1 MSNAFINIDYNDM
14 ENFHIKLRTL
24 VMKVLDVFAAFFIL
38 LLSLFD
44 VINTGVNFTT
54 IFELCSVAVFV
65 VLCFIV
71 NRLNY
76 NKLSIVNVI
85 VALIIFCVLN
95 YCNPKNE
102 TVMLLSFIFFP
113 LSTLVW
119 RRFYSFVLGSAFI
132 AAVLFLYFRGVSDS
146 EYAVALPF
154 MIGYML
160 VSYMFIGAAMLFKYI
175 LRDMA
180 NSFAGEKKSIKKAI
194 DDKDD
199 FFKKY
204 SHNVRTSL
212 SNIIGV
218 VTVLS
223 KEVSETQKK
232 FLDTITA
239 SAKNIV
245 GVMQLM
251 FAQSDEVNSGDEKT
265 EKEVCDLEE
274 LILTSAEFSFGIA
287 VKITTEKLLPLF
299 NADTVVIRRIFMSI
313 FDFFKR
319 SSYGKNSV
327 NVSINIGK
335 VEIPPVP
342 VKYRF
347 EVSAEDLVL
356 SLDDNTRGYLNLC
369 ERLVN
374 SLGGNM
380 KCNFTDDHTLVYF
393 NICLDEVEGG
403 VVQKKALNHSGF
415 YVSTKVKK
423 LSQANILI
431 CEDNPIN
438 QKVMVLSLEKYV
450 GGVDVAFNGKEC
462 LTLVSQKQYDIILM
476 DIQMPILDGFATTKA
491 IRQLEERAESIKHIP
506 IIAVT
511 ANSLSGDR
519 EQCLDVGMDDY
530 FAKPFHI
537 EQIVSRISEFLI
549 KYPQE

>member
-14 ENFHIKLRTL
+14 ENLHIKLRTL
-24 VMKVLDVFAAFFIL
+24 VMKGLDVFAAFFIL

-44 VINTGVNFTT
+44 VINTGINFTT
-54 IFELCSVAVFV
+54 VFEFCSIVAFV
-65 VLCFIV
+65 SLSLIV
-71 NRLNY
+71 NRFNY
-76 NKLSIVNVI
+76 KRLSIVNI
-85 VALIIFCVLN
+85 IAALIIFCVFN

-102 TVMLLSFIFFP
+102 AVMLLSLVFFP
-113 LSTLVW
+113 LITSVL
-119 RRFYSFVLGSAFI
+119 RRFYSFIFGSAFL

-154 MIGYML
+154 MIGYMC
-160 VSYMFIGAAMLFKYI
+160 VSYLFIGAAMLFKYVI
-175 LRDMA
+175 RDMA
-180 NSFAGEKKSIKKAI
+180 DSFAGEKKSIKKAI

-212 SNIIGV
+212 SNIIGI

-239 SAKNIV
+239 SVKNIV

-251 FAQSDEVNSGDEKT
+251 FAQSDEVNSSDEKT
-265 EKEVCDLEE
+265 EKEVCDLED
-274 LILTSAEFSFGIA
+274 LILTSAEFSFGVA
-287 VKITTEKLLPLF
+287 VKITTEKSLPLF
-299 NADTVVIRRIFMSI
+299 NADTVAIRRIFMSI

-327 NVSINIGK
+327 SISVNIGK

-347 EVSAEDLVL
+347 EVAAEDAVL
-356 SLDDNTRGYLNLC
+356 FLDDNTRGYLELC
-369 ERLVN
+369 ERLVKA
-374 SLGGNM
+374 LGGNM
-380 KCNFTDDHTLVYF
+380 KCNFTDEKSFVYF

-403 VVQKKALNHSGF
+403 LSQKKSVSHGGF
-415 YVSTKVKK
+415 YVSSKVKK

-438 QKVMVLSLEKYV
+438 QKVMMLSLEKYV

-462 LTLVSQKQYDIILM
+462 LRLVNQKQYDVILM
-476 DIQMPILDGFATTKA
+476 DIQMPVLDGLATTKA
-491 IRQLEERAESIKHIP
+491 IRQLEERAENIRHIP

-519 EQCLDVGMDDY
+519 EHCLNVGMDDY

-537 EQIVSRISEFLI
+537 ENIVSRINEFLI